1 MNRDLTLAVLSM
13 DAYFDGQS
21 LGLATKIQSQSA
33 DGGFAAVAYNYNGET
48 IISYRGTDGGSDVL
62 NGWVGGLGFNA
73 TQAGLAVEFYR
84 DVVWS
89 DSNGGT
95 DFPYSTAGSVTFT
108 GHSLGGGLAGLMGS
122 LYGAKAV
129 MFDNMA
135 FRSAATSISAN
146 AVYDLNLMFDVY
158 GTATPVA
165 PNSSG
170 VFGHRM
176 DGQFLNFQSEGEMV
190 GLNVDWG
197 LGPFDLHSIALLVLN
212 MYAEQ
217 QGLISSDAKAMTKY
231 IGTEL
236 LAEGRVTDIAY
247 SVVDEGTMPKGNVAA
262 RDLFDDMADVGQLI
276 LANKNMAVGADGEDN
291 KKNLGEII
299 VEFAN
304 LHADGKA
311 MAASG
316 QTQFGVF
323 HKGEQGLFLSLDD
336 AAWGTSVL
344 QGWSDMK
351 SHAIEQI
358 TATGN
363 VLPAAAKT
371 ILDNVNYAYFH
382 NGGTIDIA
390 LNGDNPLVQT
400 GQLNNAE
407 NAGGAVF
414 GSNENDN
421 ISGGN
426 GNDFIRGGDGRDV
439 LSGASGNDA
448 LLGGRGNDT
457 LVGGDGVDILLGGE
471 SSDVLILGN
480 IDGVNAPGYVT
491 GSGVI
496 DGDAGSDYLVVTGA
510 VGSTVTVGKGDADDR
525 LLVHT
530 SLLGLPDAGGGK
542 IGMFD
547 LLGGV
552 FEAAIG
558 LEEFATREIS
568 LNSNLFSNNQGRAYR
583 VFFYSD
589 QIDKSHYPSGG
600 ETYAAAGG
608 HPYNFTTDILASV
621 NSLYVIEYRHFVD
634 DGHLEIQV
642 LGALPDSYINNDPV
656 LNPDDSIRSVLQT
669 IVINDFQ
676 EGDYGIHLGD
686 VFLPFGNLAIG
697 GILPYN
703 SDYLGAFDPIAV
715 AAYNTAI
722 NLISANALAYSLAS
736 DGALQGAALRSA
748 FSASSAIPEI
758 TADHLVIAIDGSDK
772 ADTLQGNG
780 VSERISGGAG
790 NDIISGGA
798 GADQLNGGDGVDT
811 LDYASSAAGVIINL
825 ALGTASGGDAQGD
838 GFVQFEYVLG
848 SQQVDQLIGDDG
860 INRLVGNGGNDVL
873 NGGAGNDILIGGAGA
888 DTLIGGDG
896 DRDVADYRGASSGVT
911 VHLVTGGTAG
921 EAAGDTFSGIEYVYG
936 SALNDTITGNTGIN
950 RLVGDAGNDILNGGD
965 GNDILV
971 GGTGADTLIGGD
983 GAQDAASYQD
993 AIAGV
998 IVNLVSGGTGGEA
1011 AGDTFS
1017 GIEYVYGSAFNDS
1030 LTGDAAINRLTGG
1043 AGNDALNGAAGND
1056 YLLGELGNDVVTGG
1070 AGADVFVFDKSF
1082 GQDTITDFWAG
1093 TGRTDRVW
1101 ITNTGIHSFADVLSH
1116 SINSFGGVV
1125 FTVSAEDR
1133 ITFSGITVAQLVADD
1148 FLFV

>member
-262 RDLFDDMADVGQLI
+262 HDLFDDMADVGQLI

-382 NGGTIDIA
+382 NGGTIDLA
-390 LNGDNPLVQT
+390 LNGDNPLVRT
-400 GQLNNAE
+400 GQLDDLE
-407 NAGGAVF
+407 NAGGVVF
-414 GSNENDN
+414 GSNEDDN
-421 ISGGN
+421 ITGGN

-480 IDGVNAPGYVT
+480 IDGVNAPGSVT
-491 GSGVI
+491 GSEVI

-525 LLVHT
+525 LLVHA

-542 IGMFD
+542 FGMFA

-552 FEAAIG
+552 YEATPWSNDYDVQID
-558 LEEFATREIS
+558 F
-568 LNSNLFSNNQGRAYR
+568 NKDSNLLTDEQGREYR
-583 VFFYSD
+583 TFRYEDDKYVFFGQYSPESFGVEYR
-589 QIDKSHYPSGG
+589 QYTNGG
-600 ETYAAAGG
+600 QL
-608 HPYNFTTDILASV
+608 DILISRASAG
-621 NSLYVIEYRHFVD
+621 D
-634 DGHLEIQV
+634 DQSPA
-642 LGALPDSYINNDPV
+642 GALV
-656 LNPDDSIRSVLQT
+656 LVET
-669 IVINDFQ
+669 IIIENFRN
-676 EGDYGIHLGD
+676 GDYGITLPD
-686 VFLPFGNLAIG
+686 VFLPFGTVLKGFYAG
-697 GILPYN
+697 GYN
-703 SDYLGAFDPIAV
+703 EIYGGYDVAAV
-715 AAYNTAI
+715 AAYNKAV
-722 NLISANALAYSLAS
+722 NAISATALTFSLAS
-736 DGALQGAALRSA
+736 DGALQGPALRSA
-748 FSASSAIPEI
+748 FSASLATPEI
-758 TADHLVIAIDGSDK
+758 TADHLVIAIDGSDR

-780 VSERISGGAG
+780 VFERISGGAG
-790 NDIISGGA
+790 NDIISGGS
-798 GADQLNGGDGVDT
+798 GADQLDGGDGVDT
-811 LDYASSAAGVIINL
+811 LDYTASAAGVSVDL
-825 ALGTASGGDAQGD
+825 GLGTASGGDAQGD
-838 GFVQFEYVLG
+838 SFVQFEYVFG
-848 SQQVDQLIGDDG
+848 SQQADQLTGDDG
-860 INRLVGNGGNDVL
+860 INRLVGNGGNDLL

-888 DTLIGGDG
+888 DTFIGGSG
-896 DRDVADYRGASSGVT
+896 DRDVADYRGASSGISLN
-911 VHLVTGGTAG
+911 LVTGGTIG
-921 EAAGDTFSGIEYVYG
+921 EAAGDSFSGIEYVYG
-936 SALNDTITGNTGIN
+936 SAFNDTIIGNTGIN

-983 GAQDAASYQD
+983 GGQDAASYQD
-993 AIAGV
+993 ATAGV
-998 IVNLVSGGTGGEA
+998 IVNLVSGGAGGEA
-1011 AGDTFS
+1011 AGDTYN
-1017 GIEYVYGSAFNDS
+1017 GIEYVYGSAFNDTI
-1030 LTGDAAINRLTGG
+1030 TGDAAINRLTGG
-1043 AGNDALNGAAGND
+1043 TGNDTLNGAAGND

-1093 TGRTDRVW
+1093 TGRTDRIW
-1101 ITNTGIHSFADVLSH
+1101 ITNTSIQSFADVLSH
-1116 SINSFGGVV
+1116 SVNSAGGVV